1 MASVAP
7 RNLKIG
13 TIIDKT
19 LGVIERAAMPAL
31 IYFVALTVLDGAIGY
46 FGLTMTAPLQA
57 VSFALLKALVSIVC
71 AYLLLDAMIRRTG
84 LRSRGEGD
92 VFLPYFALS
101 ILYTLGVIGGFILLI
116 FPGLFIMARWSIAQP
131 LLVARGDGVMQS
143 LGESWE
149 RTNDNEFQILAA
161 LLVFLLPTIAISLLC
176 TIMLGR
182 ASVAGLVISQIASSV
197 SSVLALAMGVALY
210 GLIVGNPKEV
220 AATFE

>member
-19 LGVIERAAMPAL
+19 LAVAERAEMPAL
-31 IYFVALTVLDGAIGY
+31 VYFVALTVLDGAVGY

-57 VSFALLKALVSIVC
+57 VSFGLLKALIGVVC
-71 AYLLLDAMIRRTG
+71 AYLLLEAMLRRTG
-84 LRSRGEGD
+84 LRTRGEGD
-92 VFLPYFALS
+92 RFLPYFGLS
-101 ILYTLGVIGGFILLI
+101 ILYTLGVIAGFILII

-131 LLVARGDGVMQS
+131 LMIGRGDGIMQS

-149 RTNDNEFQILAA
+149 RTKDNEFQILAA
-161 LLVFLLPTIAISLLC
+161 LLVFLLPTIVISILC

-182 ASVAGLVISQIASSV
+182 ASVAGMIISQIASSA

-210 GLIVGNPKEV
+210 GLVIGSPKEL

>member
-19 LGVIERAAMPAL
+19 LGVVERAAVPSL
-31 IYFVALTVLDGAIGY
+31 VYFIALTVLDGAIGY

-57 VSFALLKALVSIVC
+57 VSFALLKTLVGVVC
-71 AYLLLDAMIRRTG
+71 AYLLLDAMVRRTG

-101 ILYTLGVIGGFILLI
+101 ILYTLGVIAGFILLV
-116 FPGLFIMARWSIAQP
+116 FPGLFVMARWSIAQP
-131 LLVARGDGVMQS
+131 LLIARGDGVMQS

-149 RTNDNEFQILAA
+149 RTKDNEFQILAA
-161 LLVFLLPTIAISLLC
+161 LLLFLVPTIAISVLC

-182 ASVAGLVISQIASSV
+182 ASVAGMIISQVASSA

-210 GLIVGNPKEV
+210 GLVIGAQQTL
-220 AATFE
+220 AAKS

>member
-19 LGVIERAAMPAL
+19 LGVVERAAVPSL
-31 IYFVALTVLDGAIGY
+31 VYFIALTVLDGAIGY

-57 VSFALLKALVSIVC
+57 VSFALLKTLVGVVC
-71 AYLLLDAMIRRTG
+71 AYLLLDAMVRRTG

-101 ILYTLGVIGGFILLI
+101 ILYTLGVIGGFILLV
-116 FPGLFIMARWSIAQP
+116 FPGLFVMARWSIAQP
-131 LLVARGDGVMQS
+131 LLIARGDGVMQS

-149 RTNDNEFQILAA
+149 RTKDNEFQILAA
-161 LLVFLLPTIAISLLC
+161 LLLFLVPTIAISVLC

-182 ASVAGLVISQIASSV
+182 ASVAGMIISQVASSA

-210 GLIVGNPKEV
+210 GLVIG
-220 AATFE
+220 AQQTLATKS

>member
-19 LGVIERAAMPAL
+19 LAVVERAAMPAL
-31 IYFVALTVLDGAIGY
+31 LYFVALTVLDGAVGY

-57 VSFALLKALVSIVC
+57 VAFALLKALIGIVC
-71 AYLLLDAMIRRTG
+71 AYLLIDAMVRRTG
-84 LRSRGEGD
+84 LRSRSEGD
-92 VFLPYFALS
+92 VFLPYFGLS
-101 ILYTLGVIGGFILLI
+101 ILYTLGVLAGFILII

-131 LLVARGDGVMQS
+131 LLVGRGDGVMQS

-149 RTNDNEFQILAA
+149 QTKDNEFQILAT
-161 LLVFLLPTIAISLLC
+161 LLVFLLPTIVISILC

-182 ASVAGLVISQIASSV
+182 ASVAGMIISQIASSA
-197 SSVLALAMGVALY
+197 SSVLAMGVALY
-210 GLIVGNPKEV
+210 GLVIGSPKEL

>member
-7 RNLKIG
+7 RNLKVG

-19 LGVIERAAMPAL
+19 LAVVERAAMPAL
-31 IYFVALTVLDGAIGY
+31 IYFIALTVLDGAVGY

-57 VSFALLKALVSIVC
+57 VAFALLKGLIGIVC
-71 AYLLLDAMIRRTG
+71 AYLLIDAMVGRTG

-92 VFLPYFALS
+92 MFLPYFGLS
-101 ILYTLGVIGGFILLI
+101 ILYTLGVLAGFILII

-131 LLVARGDGVMQS
+131 LLVARGDGIMAS

-149 RTNDNEFQILAA
+149 RTKDNEFQILAA
-161 LLVFLLPTIAISLLC
+161 LLAFLVPTIAISLLC
-176 TIMLGR
+176 TFMLGR
-182 ASVAGLVISQIASSV
+182 ASLAGMIISQIASSA

-210 GLIVGNPKEV
+210 GLVIGAPKEL
-220 AATFE
+220 AAAFE